1 MKAIRWALGMALAL
15 VLAPTAEGEATIA
28 GGKARASCYL
38 VFDDID
44 ANRGN
49 TGFECVDGAACD
61 ADGTVNNSCDILVTA
76 CAFDGGVGGCTP
88 QPVTRYTG
96 PAVNKGLIE
105 LPPTGVT
112 TRTCAAQSTVRVGP
126 IRGKKKV
133 KKQNLIV
140 RAVTTGNPKSDANKI
155 KLRCKKASTTSTTM
169 PGCPNNPA
177 GGPRQLTYTVADSGT
192 DLDTGQSGIS
202 HNFPIITGASIH
214 ACLSGCDASTDSTC
228 QATGPTGQGSL
239 NGTTLG
245 PPLPLFAS
253 NIAVCVINNFVDPM
267 VQGVY
272 DLATGTFD
280 ATATPIRLD
289 SEVFQTNRDK
299 VCPECRNNRCDS
311 GPRMG
316 AACQVEGSVR
326 VRNDGQGVNQ
336 VYQLSSSC
344 PPGPPQGS
352 RTGVVSVNLPITT
365 GVATMPGTGGGSAG
379 QVCPGQTVHD
389 VCNSFGTTCSVQ
401 CESTPDT
408 KGGMNQW
415 CCGDAQSTPCF
426 PTAASSGE
434 PSHTITREGAPV
446 AATPVWPDPTYPKTA
461 NNAKVAAVFCIG
473 DTGEPAIN
481 VVAGLPGPGAV
492 IFNGTQTVF
501 GNP

>member
-1 MKAIRWALGMALAL
+1 VQCSDGDPTCDQDGVCNGTCQFAVSLCLNQSGDPACVPPFPPQGLKAVR
-15 VLAPTAEGEATIA
+15 V
-28 GGKARASCYL
+28 R
-38 VFDDID
+38 
-44 ANRGN
+44 
-49 TGFECVDGAACD
+49 
-61 ADGTVNNSCDILVTA
+61 
-76 CAFDGGVGGCTP
+76 
-88 QPVTRYTG
+88 G
-96 PAVNKGLIE
+96 PAKRLGLTPPALDSADCGPALQVPVE
-105 LPPTGVT
+105 LRRRGRRP
-112 TRTCAAQSTVRVGP
+112 
-126 IRGKKKV
+126 GKKKLKV
-133 KKQNLIV
+133 VAISPAKPKRDPDVLKL
-140 RAVTTGNPKSDANKI
+140 ACLPNPDCVAPPTV
-155 KLRCKKASTTSTTM
+155 CE
-169 PGCPNNPA
+169 NPS
-177 GGPRQLTYTVADSGT
+177 GGPTELVYTIADTGT

-202 HNFPIITGASIH
+202 HNFPIIAGARLSM
-214 ACLSGCDASTDSTC
+214 CLSDCDGSTDSVC
-228 QATGPTGQGSL
+228 QASGPTGQGTV
-239 NGTTLG
+239 NGATLG

-253 NIAVCVINNFVDPM
+253 NIAVCVVNNFVDPA

-272 DLATGTFD
+272 DVATGTFD
-280 ATATPIRLD
+280 GTATPIRLN

-352 RTGVVSVNLPITT
+352 RTGTVSVTLPLTT
-365 GVATMPGTGGGSAG
+365 GTATMPGTGGGSPV

-389 VCNSFGTTCSVQ
+389 VCGSFSTTCSVP
-401 CESTPDT
+401 CGNVPDT

-426 PTAASSGE
+426 PTAANSAE
-434 PSHTITREGAPV
+434 PNHTITREGAAV
-446 AATPVWPDPTYPKTA
+446 AATPPWPDPTYPKTA
-461 NNAKVAAVFCIG
+461 TDAKVAAVFCIG

-492 IFNGTQTVF
+492 IFNGTQEVRS
-501 GNP
+501 GP